1 MTTVTIAGIEV
12 DQDDP
17 CALHAALYGVYLRRL
32 AGQEVEE
39 LTIQSPL
46 TRESVKY
53 STISIEA
60 FEARLATLKV
70 ACKRKRGIRSHYAA
84 TIRHI

>member
-1 MTTVTIAGIEV
+1 MTTVTIAGTDV

-17 CALHAALYGVYLRRL
+17 CALYAALYGVYLKRL

-46 TRESVKY
+46 TRETMK
-53 STISIEA
+53 ISAISLGA
-60 FEARLATLKV
+60 FEAHLETLKA
-70 ACKRKRGIRSHYAA
+70 ACERKRGRRSRFAASIRY
-84 TIRHI
+84 T

>member
-1 MTTVTIAGIEV
+1 MTTVNIAGIDV

-17 CALHAALYGVYLRRL
+17 CALYAALYGVYLKRL

-46 TRESVKY
+46 TRETVKY
-53 STISIEA
+53 ATISLEA
-60 FEARLATLKV
+60 FEVRLATLKA
-70 ACKRKRGIRSHYAA
+70 ACERKRGRPGRFAKSIHF
-84 TIRHI
+84 T